1 MLDAGRLF
9 WRWTGVITD
18 LLEFMLLKGDPNQD
32 VTEVV
37 LMEDS
42 VLNEGEVDEKGTSSA
57 IQN

>member
-9 WRWTGVITD
+9 WQWTGVITD

-42 VLNEGEVDEKGTSSA
+42 VLNEGKVYEKGTSSA

>member
-1 MLDAGRLF
+1 MG
-9 WRWTGVITD
+9 

-42 VLNEGEVDEKGTSSA
+42 VLNEGEVYEKGTSSA